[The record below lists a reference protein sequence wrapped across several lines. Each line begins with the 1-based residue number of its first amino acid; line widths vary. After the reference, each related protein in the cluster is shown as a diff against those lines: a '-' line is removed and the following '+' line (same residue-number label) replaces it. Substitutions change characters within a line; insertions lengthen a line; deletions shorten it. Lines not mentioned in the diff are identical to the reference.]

1 MTQHETNQSCTL
13 FY

>member
-1 MTQHETNQSCTL
+1 MTQHKTDQSCTL

>member
-1 MTQHETNQSCTL
+1 MTQHETDQSCTL